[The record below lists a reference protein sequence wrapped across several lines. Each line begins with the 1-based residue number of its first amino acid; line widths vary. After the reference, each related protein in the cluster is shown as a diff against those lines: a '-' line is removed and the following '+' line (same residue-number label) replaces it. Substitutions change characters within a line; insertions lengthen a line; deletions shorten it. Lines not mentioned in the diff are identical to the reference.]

1 MAGIYSVHGIEKG
14 PEIVSLFVSFFT
26 KKSLTFHKNIIQ
38 SSFLNVYKY
47 IIYEWTQ
54 AFAML

>member
-26 KKSLTFHKNIIQ
+26 KKSLTFHKNIIRI
-38 SSFLNVYKY
+38 SYRAVFERL
-47 IIYEWTQ
+47 
-54 AFAML
+54 